1 MKAIVLTLCTG
12 LLAASVGAA
21 EAPTP
26 QPAPQPRAL
35 SPTISAALTD
45 ALPKFNPP
53 PKRTTDEGAD
63 DDLWADLPKPKNG
76 IVRLPQVV
84 VEGSRPPVFSE
95 REIHTDKGL
104 ADLAVK
110 RYFDSQTLLALNR
123 YTLPI
128 FGMGK
133 EAYAMMMW
141 QEDERLRLLAEYGE
155 AADLTAAAGDE
166 KRAEELRELLNDTL
180 SREPL
185 FLNPS
190 RVPYRD
196 ARGQ

>member
-1 MKAIVLTLCTG
+1 MGG
-12 LLAASVGAA
+12 LV
-21 EAPTP
+21 
-26 QPAPQPRAL
+26 
-35 SPTISAALTD
+35 
-45 ALPKFNPP
+45 
-53 PKRTTDEGAD
+53 
-63 DDLWADLPKPKNG
+63 G
-76 IVRLPQVV
+76 IV
-84 VEGSRPPVFSE
+84 
-95 REIHTDKGL
+95 
-104 ADLAVK
+104 DLAQALDRDVLERMFGHVALRGPDARGEFLEGPAAFAHARK
-110 RYFDSQTLLALNR
+110 AFGEDRGVQPVVTDDHVLLLDGWIYDHEALGEHITGPAAPDATDSQTLLALNR